1 MSRRTSEKG
10 IALIKSF
17 EGCHLTAYKCVP
29 TETYW
34 TIGWGHYG
42 ADVKEGMKITQVEAD
57 RMFLEDIKHY
67 ENYVN
72 NKSYVPLTD
81 SLNQNQFDALVSFCY
96 NCGCGNLKKLCTG
109 KTLDQIARDIPLY
122 NKSGGNV
129 LKGLVRR
136 RAEEV
141 ELFNT
146 PFATPSNK
154 KSNEEIAREVIA
166 GKWGNGE
173 SRKKKLSEAG
183 YNYSEVQNIVNN
195 LLKPSKPSNK
205 KSNEEIAREV
215 IKGKWGNGEARK
227 KKLSEAGYNYSEVQ
241 SIVNKLLK

>member
-29 TETYW
+29 TEKYW

-42 ADVKEGMKITQVEAD
+42 ADVREGMTITQAEAD
-57 RMFLEDIKHY
+57 KIFVDELKEY

-72 NKSYVPLTD
+72 DKSFVPLID

-96 NCGCGNLKKLCTG
+96 NCGCGNLKKLCKG
-109 KTLDQIARDIPLY
+109 KSLEQIARDIPLY

-136 RAEEV
+136 RAAEL

-146 PFATPSNK
+146 PVATPTPAK

-166 GKWGNGE
+166 GKWGNGAT
-173 SRKKKLSEAG
+173 RKQKLAEAG
-183 YNYSEVQNIVNN
+183 YNYSEVQ
-195 LLKPSKPSNK
+195 K
-205 KSNEEIAREV
+205 
-215 IKGKWGNGEARK
+215 
-227 KKLSEAGYNYSEVQ
+227 
-241 SIVNKLLK
+241 IVNKLLK